1 MPPDAGKLANRADPF
16 ASKPLAA
23 GGGSLAL
30 CEVTFA
36 GRFPRT
42 ERPMWLGRSFD
53 TGKSYPVATTDLQ
66 HGLRPRVPG
75 PASVSSR

>member
-30 CEVTFA
+30 CEVKRA
-36 GRFPRT
+36 
-42 ERPMWLGRSFD
+42 LGN
-53 TGKSYPVATTDLQ
+53 
-66 HGLRPRVPG
+66 
-75 PASVSSR
+75 